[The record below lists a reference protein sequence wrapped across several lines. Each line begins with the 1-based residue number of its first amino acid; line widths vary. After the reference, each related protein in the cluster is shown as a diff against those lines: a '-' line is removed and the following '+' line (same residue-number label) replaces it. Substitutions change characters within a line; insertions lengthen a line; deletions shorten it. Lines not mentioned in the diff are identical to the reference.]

1 MLIRDARREELPEV
15 GDLRVAAYVADGF
28 MSPDSGYAP
37 RLRTLGADG
46 TGSVLVALSDGGQS
60 DAGQSEGGQSDGG
73 QPGPQG
79 DDGQSRIVGTVM
91 LRTWPDGG
99 EIVTGPDEGEVRALA
114 VSPLARRSG
123 VGRALVAAVIERA
136 ARAGVRHLVLSSQQ
150 EMKPAHRLYE
160 DAGFVRLP
168 DRDWEPEPGVKLIA
182 YGKVLDSGA

>member
-15 GDLRVAAYVADGF
+15 GELRVAAYVADGF
-28 MSPDSGYAP
+28 MNPDSGYAP

-46 TGSVLVALSDGGQS
+46 DGSVLVAISG
-60 DAGQSEGGQSDGG
+60 GG
-73 QPGPQG
+73 QPGQQE
-79 DDGQSRIVGTVM
+79 DGGPGRIIGTVM
-91 LRTWPDGG
+91 LRAWPDGG
-99 EIVTGPDEGEVRALA
+99 EIVTGPDEAEVRALA
-114 VSPLARRSG
+114 VAPQARRAG

-160 DAGFVRLP
+160 EAGFTRLP
-168 DRDWEPEPGVKLIA
+168 DRDWEPEPGVRLLA